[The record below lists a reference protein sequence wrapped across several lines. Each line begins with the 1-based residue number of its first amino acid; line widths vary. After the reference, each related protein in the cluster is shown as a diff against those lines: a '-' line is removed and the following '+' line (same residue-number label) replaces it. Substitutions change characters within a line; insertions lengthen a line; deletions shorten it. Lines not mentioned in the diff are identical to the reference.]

1 MKKIWLALAGLVLAF
16 SASAAQYEDGKQY
29 TTLEKPVAGAP
40 QVLEFFSFFCPHCYQ
55 FEEVLHISDNVKKK
69 LPEGVKMTKYHV
81 NFMGGD
87 LGKDRSGWIP
97 VLPRLT
103 AMKTVSI
110 NFRTK
115 IVDVLSSNF
124 IALNVGQPIKSS
136 KNINLRCSW

>member
-81 NFMGGD
+81 ICQGKIFMQC
-87 LGKDRSGWIP
+87 LKRTLSTSSGM
-97 VLPRLT
+97 T
-103 AMKTVSI
+103 T
-110 NFRTK
+110 T
-115 IVDVLSSNF
+115 LSSL
-124 IALNVGQPIKSS
+124 IVVLTSMRS
-136 KNINLRCSW
+136 

>member
-1 MKKIWLALAGLVLAF
+1 MDAL
-16 SASAAQYEDGKQY
+16 
-29 TTLEKPVAGAP
+29 
-40 QVLEFFSFFCPHCYQ
+40 
-55 FEEVLHISDNVKKK
+55 FEHGIRVDSD
-69 LPEGVKMTKYHV
+69 LT
-81 NFMGGD
+81 
-87 LGKDRSGWIP
+87 
-97 VLPRLT
+97 RLT